1 MKRLHIVF
9 IVLTALLIQS
19 CHSSKKATTGNRELK
34 ASEIKSKV
42 VIKNKV
48 PARTINTKGIP
59 AGIVVDFAETLQGV
73 PYKYG
78 SADKSKGFDCS
89 GFIYYVFTHF
99 KIPVPRS
106 SVDFTNAGKEV
117 LLADSKRGDII
128 LFTGSNANS
137 GVVGHMGI
145 ITGND
150 KGRISFIHAASG
162 NGAGVMISGMGNYFV
177 ERFVK
182 VIRVFSVF

>member
-1 MKRLHIVF
+1 MKRLHLIV
-9 IVLTALLIQS
+9 IVLMAMLIQS
-19 CHSSKKATTGNRELK
+19 CHSSRKSTTANRELK

-89 GFIYYVFTHF
+89 G
-99 KIPVPRS
+99 
-106 SVDFTNAGKEV
+106 
-117 LLADSKRGDII
+117 
-128 LFTGSNANS
+128 
-137 GVVGHMGI
+137 
-145 ITGND
+145 
-150 KGRISFIHAASG
+150 
-162 NGAGVMISGMGNYFV
+162 
-177 ERFVK
+177 
-182 VIRVFSVF
+182 